1 MGKTIGRYQIVEQL
15 WVGVRAEIYKAYQPG
30 LERYVTVKFFHAM
43 IPDDPGYLQ
52 RFMRE
57 MSAVE
62 SLHHPGLVAV
72 YDFGTESGLF
82 YIVTEYLNG
91 ITLKQRL
98 QEKRQRGELLDLAEA
113 LTVISAVGE
122 ALAYAHRRG
131 VVHRD
136 VIPGNVMLTT
146 DGRILLTDLGLLKTL
161 QASNM
166 TASETVIGTPAYLSP
181 EQDRG
186 EAGDARSDIY
196 SLGVMLYELTTGRL
210 PYEGDTAL
218 AIILKHMNE
227 PVPPPRSI
235 KPDLPEAIERV
246 ILKAM
251 AKAPTDRFATADE
264 MVNALRAATGQAGAQ
279 ERILDAAIA
288 RAVPLDR
295 PAPIP
300 SFRSGAPARAACAPS
315 KKRVQRK
322 PHPLPRPARLCRRTG
337 RARHSWQA

>member
-1 MGKTIGRYQIVEQL
+1 
-15 WVGVRAEIYKAYQPG
+15 
-30 LERYVTVKFFHAM
+30 M
-43 IPDDPGYLQ
+43 IPVFLQ

-82 YIVTEYLNG
+82 YIVTESLNG

-146 DGRILLTDLGLLKTL
+146 DGRILLTDLGLLQTL
-161 QASNM
+161 QASNL

-264 MVNALRAATGQAGAQ
+264 MVNALRAAAGQAAAP
-279 ERILDAAIA
+279 ERVSSAE
-288 RAVPLDR
+288 PTS
-295 PAPIP
+295 PAPDSLSALAQP
-300 SFRSGAPARAACAPS
+300 AASSCSRRSKENRSPCQPDADGPATHGTSGGRDRFGRLVRGLAAG
-315 KKRVQRK
+315 
-322 PHPLPRPARLCRRTG
+322 H
-337 RARHSWQA
+337 HHWQSME